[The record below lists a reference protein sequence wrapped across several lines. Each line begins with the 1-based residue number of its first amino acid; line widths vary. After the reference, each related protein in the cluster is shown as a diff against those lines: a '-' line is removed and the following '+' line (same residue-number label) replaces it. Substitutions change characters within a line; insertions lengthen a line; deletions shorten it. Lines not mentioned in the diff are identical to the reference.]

1 MNFSRRL
8 PYKFGKEKKNNRCIK
23 KGAHSL
29 KLKINAYRCVCAHF
43 LAVREAAKANGQED
57 AAVGAYQAFAN
68 YRELLNAA
76 YDKRLSGLI
85 TGQPSQLSIY
95 EMRELNGQKQISS

>member
-1 MNFSRRL
+1 VNIL
-8 PYKFGKEKKNNRCIK
+8 RC
-23 KGAHSL
+23 L
-29 KLKINAYRCVCAHF
+29 CAHF
-43 LAVREAAKANGQED
+43 LAVRDAAKDNGQED
-57 AAVGAYQAFAN
+57 AAAGAYQAFAN
-68 YRELLNAA
+68 YRELLNDA